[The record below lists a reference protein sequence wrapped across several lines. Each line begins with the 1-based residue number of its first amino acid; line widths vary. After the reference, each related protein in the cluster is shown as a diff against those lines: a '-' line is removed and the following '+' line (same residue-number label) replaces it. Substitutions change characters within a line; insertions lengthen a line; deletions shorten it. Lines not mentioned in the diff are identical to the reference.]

1 MMKAGRLDTYSDL
14 ELALM
19 IKLDVFGTGEAR
31 KKALGSRYSRAQLI
45 VNQIGKTGIIP
56 DGSAREDPAK
66 LQKAINAVFAD
77 TEKELTEDILKEYD
91 KIK

>member
-1 MMKAGRLDTYSDL
+1 MKASRLDTYSDL

-31 KKALGSRYSRAQLI
+31 KKALGSRYAAAQKI
-45 VNQIGKTGIIP
+45 VNQIGATGMIP
-56 DGSAREDPAK
+56 AGSARADPAK

-77 TEKELTEDILKEYD
+77 TEKELSEDILKEYD